1 MAHKIIDRKNNNKNN
16 LETQEL
22 QIAKNKKLYRI
33 ASLTHNYLQK
43 GKFRDFVNNVHKGNC
58 IVQASSAE
66 NRPKNRNLVHKNIYT
81 YIQK

>member
-66 NRPKNRNLVHKNIYT
+66 NCPKNRNLVHKNIYT